1 MEVTKALAAW
11 AAETPVITSDLATLR
26 AQQAIHDVVGCMVA
40 GAGDE
45 GSARL
50 RSTIAPYSTG
60 GGSATVIGSEDKAP
74 VPWAALANGM
84 AAHALDFDD
93 NYLPGFTHA
102 TAVLIPALLG
112 LAEEIDATGLQL
124 MDAYIVG
131 LEMQAAVG
139 RGVNRA
145 HYDMGW
151 HATSTVGCIG
161 AAAACGRLLGL
172 NRDQMTNAISLGVSM
187 ASGAKVQ
194 FGTMTKPYH
203 AGMAAKNAVLAS
215 QLALNGFEAR
225 DVALEGPLGFRDL
238 YSSEESQGWDQ
249 IVPKLGKPPAIEEF
263 GLSPKLY
270 PCCGATHK
278 VLDVVLAL
286 RKEHGFTADDAA
298 KVETFVEFGNK
309 RNLMY
314 ADPKQEMQ
322 ARFSMNYC
330 VAVALLYG
338 RLSLADFTPQAVHRP
353 EVKKLLPLVTM
364 DAYEEGAHG
373 SDPTVRLP
381 HKVTITLRNGQT
393 LTGES
398 TWPRGTIHNPFDEGD
413 MAEKFHD
420 CCKGFLEP
428 TDLDAIQDILN
439 NLAELES
446 VRRLT
451 RHLIF
456 IAGSDRGERFLD
468 RREAKAV

>member
-1 MEVTKALAAW
+1 MEVTKALAVW
-11 AAETPVITSDLATLR
+11 AAETPVITSDLAMLR

-50 RSTIAPYSTG
+50 RSTIASY
-60 GGSATVIGSEDKAP
+60 GSGPATVIGSEVKAP

-112 LAEEIDATGLQL
+112 LAEEIDATGSQL

-161 AAAACGRLLGL
+161 TAAACGRLLGL
-172 NRDQMTNAISLGVSM
+172 NRDRMTHALSLGVSM

-203 AGMAAKNAVLAS
+203 AGMAAKNAVLAA
-215 QLALNGFEAR
+215 QLARNDFQAR
-225 DVALEGPLGFRDL
+225 ESALEGPLGFRDL
-238 YSSEESQGWDQ
+238 YSSDESQGWDH
-249 IVPKLGKPPAIEEF
+249 IVPKLGKPLAIEEF
-263 GLSPKLY
+263 GLAPKLY
-270 PCCGATHK
+270 PCCGAAHK

-286 RKEHGFTADDAA
+286 RKEHGFTADDVA
-298 KVETFVEFGNK
+298 KVETLVEFGNK

-314 ADPKQEMQ
+314 ADPKQEME

-330 VAVALLYG
+330 VAVALMYG
-338 RLSLADFTPQAVHRP
+338 RLSLADFTPQAINRP

-373 SDPTVRLP
+373 SDPTVRMP
-381 HKVTITLRNGQT
+381 HKATISLINGQT

-398 TWPRGTIHNPFDEGD
+398 TWPRGTIHNPFDEVD
-413 MAEKFHD
+413 LTEKFRD
-420 CCKGFLEP
+420 CCEGFLVP
-428 TDLDAIQDILN
+428 ADLEALQGILN

-451 RHLIF
+451 KQLIF
-456 IAGSDRGERFLD
+456 NAGSDRGERFLD
-468 RREAKAV
+468 RR